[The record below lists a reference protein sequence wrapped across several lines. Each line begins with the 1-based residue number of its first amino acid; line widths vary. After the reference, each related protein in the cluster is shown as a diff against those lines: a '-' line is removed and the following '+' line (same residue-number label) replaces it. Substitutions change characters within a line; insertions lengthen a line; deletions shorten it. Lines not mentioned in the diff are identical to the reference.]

1 MNTTTL
7 LKTINQNKNISLYI
21 PDSLFNVFESDLNG
35 LTLIN
40 REYER
45 TTRILKLKSPL
56 KDSAK
61 VFNKLEVKTINK
73 KFSLFNQLK
82 NLLYNN
88 RNKTYLMMFKGNSI
102 ILRFLNMQ
110 EDLIKEYK
118 IRMEAV

>member
-1 MNTTTL
+1 MNATTL

-21 PDSLFNVFESDLNG
+21 PDSLFNVFESDLNS

-40 REYER
+40 KEYER

-110 EDLIKEYK
+110 EDLIKFS
-118 IRMEAV
+118 IL